1 VLFYQLQLELYEN
14 KTLKQENDK
23 LRIENIVMK
32 EALVNSIRDNYKEN
46 IDENQIKIEHDQL
59 EDEVKRLTT
68 QAYKLS
74 LFNKDV
80 VQDKMVLL
88 NLAMDALN
96 ELFRLYENDKPLWVS
111 SLDGGGETLNIKEY
125 ARLFTPLIG
134 TKPEH
139 FTTEA
144 TRASGTV
151 ADTSLAL
158 VNIIMDKVRRLFI
171 LNSMFSSVSFFRTII
186 SLPPTPYLM

>member
-32 EALVNSIRDNYKEN
+32 EALENSIRDNFKEN

-59 EDEVKRLTT
+59 EDEVKRLTA
-68 QAYKLS
+68 QAYKSS

-144 TRASGTV
+144 TRA
-151 ADTSLAL
+151 
-158 VNIIMDKVRRLFI
+158 
-171 LNSMFSSVSFFRTII
+171 
-186 SLPPTPYLM
+186 

>member
-1 VLFYQLQLELYEN
+1 
-14 KTLKQENDK
+14 
-23 LRIENIVMK
+23 M
-32 EALVNSIRDNYKEN
+32 
-46 IDENQIKIEHDQL
+46 

-158 VNIIMDKVRRLFI
+158 VNTLMDKVRRLFI
-171 LNSMFSSVSFFRTII
+171 LNSMFSSVSFLRTII
-186 SLPPTPYLM
+186 SLQPTPYLT

>member
-32 EALVNSIRDNYKEN
+32 EALENSIRDNFKEN

-59 EDEVKRLTT
+59 EDEVKRLTA

-134 TKPEH
+134 TKPEY

-144 TRASGTV
+144 TRTSV
-151 ADTSLAL
+151 AGTSLVL
-158 VNIIMDKVRRLFI
+158 MNTLLDKVRRLFI
-171 LNSMFSSVSFFRTII
+171 LNSMFSSVSFLRTII
-186 SLPPTPYLM
+186 SLQPTPYLT